1 MKKIMIVAGEAS
13 GDINGSEL
21 ALSLKKI
28 APDLELSGIGG
39 KRMKEAGVEILFDM
53 TGFAVVG
60 FTEVIRNLKK
70 FRTVFR
76 EFCRKML
83 EEKPLAIILID
94 YPGFNMRLAEKAK
107 KNGITVIYYISPQVW
122 AWGRDR
128 VKKLAKIVDKML
140 VIFSFEKDFYRDSGM
155 EVEFVGHPILD
166 RIKQSTK
173 AGEHENGLKSSN
185 RVPVVALLPGSR
197 KQEINRHL
205 PIMLKAGMLMRKQ
218 MPGVRFVIPCASTIS
233 PEEVKNIL
241 GKYSLNVSVIEN
253 RTYEVMDSSDLIIAC
268 SGTATIESA
277 CLLKPLIVLYK
288 VSFISWFIMKWMI
301 RVRNIA
307 MVNVMA
313 HKRIVPEFLQFRAKP
328 SLIAEE
334 ALSLLRDIKK
344 RRKMIEELLIVRD
357 KLGAPGASERAAK
370 AVLRTIE
377 GDFKNGE

>member
-13 GDINGSEL
+13 GDLNGSEL
-21 ALSLKKI
+21 ALCLKKI

-60 FTEVIRNLKK
+60 FTEVIRNLRK

-83 EEKPLAIILID
+83 EEKPLAIVLID
-94 YPGFNMRLAEKAK
+94 YPGFNMRLAETAK

-122 AWGRDR
+122 AWGRGR

-140 VIFSFEKDFYRDSGM
+140 VIFSFEKDFYRDSGL

-173 AGEHENGLKSSN
+173 AGEHKNGLKSSN
-185 RVPVVALLPGSR
+185 PAPVVALLPGSR
-197 KQEINRHL
+197 KQEIKRHL
-205 PIMLKAGMLMRKQ
+205 PIMLKTGMLMRKQ
-218 MPGVRFVIPCASTIS
+218 IPDVRFVIPCASTIA
-233 PEEVKNIL
+233 PLEVKNIL
-241 GKYSLNVSVIEN
+241 GKYSLSVSVIEN
-253 RTYEVMDSSDLIIAC
+253 RTCEVMDSSDLVIAC

-288 VSFISWFIMKWMI
+288 VSFLSWFIVKWMI

-307 MVNVMA
+307 MVNIVA
-313 HKRIVPEFLQFRAKP
+313 QKRIVPEFLQFNAKP
-328 SLIAEE
+328 SLIAKE

-344 RRKMIEELLIVRD
+344 RRKMIEELLVVRD

-377 GDFKNGE
+377 GNLLL